1 MHRPLSCHRR
11 LSNPIRLCWKVPWHD
26 MGVGGGK
33 GDYENWTSDKKTG
46 EEGRASCS
54 SWCPERSTLI
64 VKTSQKSSRLTNW
77 SSIASWWKKVN
88 FELISKIIRYID
100 ADNCDH
106 NGQRIIYSDILNVGE
121 FSSTPLEE
129 LITMRL
135 CPAFLVPQVR
145 RQVINLC
152 SPGIKVES
160 VLRYPNPWYS
170 SIIGA

>member
-1 MHRPLSCHRR
+1 M
-11 LSNPIRLCWKVPWHD
+11 
-26 MGVGGGK
+26 
-33 GDYENWTSDKKTG
+33 
-46 EEGRASCS
+46 
-54 SWCPERSTLI
+54 
-64 VKTSQKSSRLTNW
+64 
-77 SSIASWWKKVN
+77 N
-88 FELISKIIRYID
+88 FELISKIKRYID

-152 SPGIKVES
+152 TPGIQVKS